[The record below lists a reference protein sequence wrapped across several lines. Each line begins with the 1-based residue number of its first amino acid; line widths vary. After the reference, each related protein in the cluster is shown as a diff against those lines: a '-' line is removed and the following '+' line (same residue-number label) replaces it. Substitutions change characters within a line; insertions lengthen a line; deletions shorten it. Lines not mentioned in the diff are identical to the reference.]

1 MYGLHRNVVN
11 FIFKN
16 FIKHVG
22 KHAKISVAKL
32 YHQVIEETTSH
43 QNTPSPL
50 EKLINV
56 KCPFLVQ

>member
-1 MYGLHRNVVN
+1 MMYSLHRNVVN

-43 QNTPSPL
+43 QDKYTYFKKRLS
-50 EKLINV
+50 ERIGE
-56 KCPFLVQ
+56 C

>member
-1 MYGLHRNVVN
+1 MYSLHRNVVN

-43 QNTPSPL
+43 HDIHVFV
-50 EKLINV
+50 KL
-56 KCPFLVQ
+56 